1 MNLLSCTLIL
11 AAACGLAT
19 ADRVRDGLELYRCGF
34 EQQADRDYD
43 GWPDGWTRQR
53 GPGFPHYVEVEQ
65 SQESSAEGRQCLR
78 IDLNGGAAAA
88 FSPPIAVDPRDD
100 YLLEAF
106 LKVAGLKS
114 DEAFFSVRF
123 LDEKQAVL
131 ETFESARYRRTDDW
145 TDIRLGPLRCSHKS
159 AKFAVIGVH
168 LQPGAAADLTG
179 QALFDDVR
187 FAQIPRMALEP
198 ADGRLLRLAGEPIV
212 LECRVSGCSTD
223 HPVVRVEVDDA
234 LGQRQLETELP
245 LTVVREPPSES
256 APKGESRPFYAAT
269 SSWRAP
275 LERPG
280 FYRIRATLGGA
291 SGLVHVRQLSLAVLA
306 PDRRAEQG
314 EFGWTL
320 SQGEA
325 SLSLPALV
333 QLAALSGVHWLKFP
347 LWYDNRDQQ
356 RVEQLTWLADRL
368 NTYNIKLVGMLFDPP
383 AETKRALNFSD
394 AGLAADLFA
403 QPPEVWYPS
412 LEPVMAR
419 MSLKVERWQLGRD
432 EDTSFSGLSDPVGTV
447 AKVKQQLD
455 RIGQDAHL
463 GVPWNWL
470 DETPSA
476 RRPPWNFLSRSTV
489 PALTADELAAFLT
502 PNVANAGG
510 TTPQWV
516 SLEPLPA
523 DRFDVETRT
532 ADLIRRMVASKEYE
546 AEKIFFSSALGPGG
560 LVNVDGAPTEL
571 LLPWRTTASALT
583 GAEFV
588 GSLNLPE
595 GSENRVFTRRGQTVV
610 VIWNNAPARELIFL
624 GDEVRQIDA
633 WGRELETEPS
643 EGGRR
648 IRVGP
653 LPTFIFGVN
662 EALARWQMSVELD
675 KTQLP
680 SIFGAP
686 HPLTLSFKNAFGHSV
701 NGQVRVLTVG
711 GWRVDPD
718 KCEIKLPSESEL
730 HQKLLITFPST
741 ASCGRQTLRF
751 AFDVMADRRYQFNV
765 DRQIELGA
773 GDVFIKIFSHVNRQ
787 GELEVEQRLVN
798 RTADEVSFRCH
809 LGIPNR
815 RRMRTQV
822 LRLAAGED
830 VQTYRVPDGAEL
842 VGQRL
847 SIRAEE
853 IGGRR
858 RILNYGFLAEP

>member
-1 MNLLSCTLIL
+1 MNLLFCTLIL
-11 AAACGLAT
+11 TAASGMAT
-19 ADRVRDGLELYRCGF
+19 SDRGRDGQELYHCGF
-34 EQQADRDYD
+34 EQDADRDYD

-53 GPGFPHYVEVEQ
+53 GPGFPHYVEVQQ
-65 SQESSAEGRQCLR
+65 SQETSPEGRQCLR
-78 IDLNGGAAAA
+78 IDLDGGAAAA
-88 FSPPIAVDPRDD
+88 YSPPIAVDSRDD
-100 YLLEAF
+100 YLLEAS
-106 LKVAGLKS
+106 LKVAGLTN

-123 LDEKQAVL
+123 LDDKQTVL
-131 ETFESARYRRTDDW
+131 ETFESAHYRSAGDW
-145 TDIRLGPLRCSHKS
+145 TEIRLGPLRCSHQG

-168 LQPGAAADLTG
+168 LQPGEAADLTG

-187 FAQIPRMALEP
+187 FAQIPRMTLE
-198 ADGRLLRLAGEPIV
+198 AAEGRLLHLAGDPIV
-212 LECRVSGCSTD
+212 LECRVSGCPTD
-223 HPVVRVEVDDA
+223 RPVVRVEVDDA

-245 LTVVREPPSES
+245 LEIVREPPSG
-256 APKGESRPFYAAT
+256 ANRKGESRPFYVAAAT
-269 SSWRAP
+269 WRAP

-280 FYRIRATLGGA
+280 FYRIRATLSGA
-291 SGLVHVRQLSLAVLA
+291 SGLVHVRQLSLAVIA
-306 PDRRAEQG
+306 PAKRAEHG

-320 SQGEA
+320 SNGEA

-333 QLAALSGVHWLKFP
+333 QLAAQSGIHWLKFP
-347 LWYDNRDQQ
+347 LWYDHRDQH

-368 NTYNIKLVGMLFDPP
+368 NSQGIKLVGMLFDPP

-394 AGLAADLFA
+394 MGLAADLFA

-432 EDTSFSGLSDPVGTV
+432 EDTSFSGLSNPVATL
-447 AKVKQQLD
+447 AHVKQQLD

-470 DETPSA
+470 DETPSV
-476 RRPPWNFLSRSTV
+476 RRPPWSFLSRSTV
-489 PALTADELAAFLT
+489 PGLTADELAAYLT
-502 PNVANAGG
+502 PNVSNAGA

-516 SLEPLPA
+516 SLEPLPV
-523 DRFDVETRT
+523 DEYDVETRT
-532 ADLIRRMVASKEYE
+532 ADLIRRMVAAKEYE

-560 LVNVDGAPTEL
+560 LANFDGAPTEL
-571 LLPWRTTASALT
+571 LLPWRTTALALT
-583 GAEFV
+583 GAEYV

-624 GDEVRQIDA
+624 GDDIRQIDA
-633 WGRELETEPS
+633 WGRELETEAS

-675 KTQLP
+675 KSQLP

-686 HPLTLSFKNAFGHSV
+686 HSLTLSFKNSFEHSA
-701 NGQVRVLTVG
+701 NGQVRMLTVG

-718 KCEIKLPSESEL
+718 KFEIKLPTEAAMR
-730 HQKLLITFPST
+730 QKLSITFPST

-751 AFDVMADRRYQFNV
+751 AFDVMSDRRYQFNV

-798 RTADEVSFRCH
+798 RTGDEVGFRCH

-830 VQTYRVPDGAEL
+830 VQTYHVPDGAEL

-858 RILNYGFLAEP
+858 RILNYAFLAEP